1 MRKKSSAFEQVLAL
15 LLCGFLFFASCQG
28 NISAVSTD
36 ISKESLRCHMEFIA
50 SSETQGRMTASEG
63 YKKAA
68 DYAVEQFRSFGVE
81 PGWADA
87 SGGRSYYQSVPF
99 ILNQYGKST
108 VLSVRNNGKIEE
120 LSLGPDTFV
129 VANPG
134 KGSLNLPPHS
144 PVFVGYGIHE
154 PELGWDD
161 FSGLEIQGKIAV
173 MIAGFPSNSQ
183 SGPDFPDEVRR
194 KYSDRRMGD
203 ALRFQSVMMG
213 GAAGIIALPDPFIA
227 AQWEGIVSQLKR
239 STLLPEEAYGP
250 SSRGES
256 PIPSLLVHALVAIV
270 LQMFFFKDSPIYYQ
284 TYKEK
289 PRWIFFGF
297 IIITFLYGILTLL
310 AAFDP
315 ESGQIY
321 QGLGSLLYTL
331 WILSVFFIHSQSD
344 EGSFERAGLRLG
356 KVKMAQ
362 RFIGGILLFLL
373 LQAGFNLLFKLG
385 PFVGK
390 ADRIYG
396 LPIPS
401 SLYIPAIIVLFVL
414 VTVIGVPLSG
424 IAGVFGEEYG
434 WRGFLQSELTKLGN
448 LKGVLLVGLIWG
460 IWHFP
465 VILRGVHTY
474 PASLLGLI
482 LGTVFFVLWGIIQG

>member
-1 MRKKSSAFEQVLAL
+1 MKEIKINRVFVFLFFTFLISWGFDWLIIGFGGSSAFRTMSMSPWGML
-15 LLCGFLFFASCQG
+15 
-28 NISAVSTD
+28 
-36 ISKESLRCHMEFIA
+36 
-50 SSETQGRMTASEG
+50 
-63 YKKAA
+63 
-68 DYAVEQFRSFGVE
+68 
-81 PGWADA
+81 
-87 SGGRSYYQSVPF
+87 VP
-99 ILNQYGKST
+99 
-108 VLSVRNNGKIEE
+108 
-120 LSLGPDTFV
+120 
-129 VANPG
+129 
-134 KGSLNLPPHS
+134 
-144 PVFVGYGIHE
+144 
-154 PELGWDD
+154 
-161 FSGLEIQGKIAV
+161 
-173 MIAGFPSNSQ
+173 
-183 SGPDFPDEVRR
+183 
-194 KYSDRRMGD
+194 
-203 ALRFQSVMMG
+203 
-213 GAAGIIALPDPFIA
+213 
-227 AQWEGIVSQLKR
+227 
-239 STLLPEEAYGP
+239 
-250 SSRGES
+250 
-256 PIPSLLVHALVAIV
+256 ALVAIV

-331 WILSVFFIHSQSD
+331 WILSVFFIRSQSD

-385 PFVGK
+385 SFVGK

-434 WRGFLQSELTKLGN
+434 WRGFLQSELIKLGN

-482 LGTVFFVLWGIIQG
+482 LGTVFFVLWGIIQGYAVLKTGSIWVAAFMHGLVNSVYGFLLSYVVKPENKVFSFGIGIYGLICLLIVVGLILRDPVWKKENGGIYG